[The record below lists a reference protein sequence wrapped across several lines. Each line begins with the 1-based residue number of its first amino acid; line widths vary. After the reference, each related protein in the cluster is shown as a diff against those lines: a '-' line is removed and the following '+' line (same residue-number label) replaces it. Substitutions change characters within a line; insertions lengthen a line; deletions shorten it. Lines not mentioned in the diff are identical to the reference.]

1 MRSDPVFQLAHVSR
15 QFGPLTALSELNLTI
30 GQGERV
36 ALIGPSG
43 AGKSTLLNLL
53 NGSLRPST
61 GQVTIL
67 GSDLSQLSSQRR
79 RRVQRQIGTVYQ
91 QHHLVTNLSVIH
103 NVNAGQL
110 GRWSLPK
117 AAWSLLWPQNI
128 ETAAQALE
136 QVGMVDKLYARTDR
150 LSGGEQQRVAL
161 ARVLVQQP
169 AAILADEPIAS
180 LDPARSHD
188 LMALLRDLT
197 ASAGK
202 TLVVSLHDIEFAF
215 QYCTRLLGLR
225 QGQLQFDLPPS
236 QVTERMIET
245 LYQIVPD
252 SHVPGHN
259 PTLA

>member
-1 MRSDPVFQLAHVSR
+1 MDEPVFKLAHVSQ
-15 QFGPLTALSELNLTI
+15 QFGALTALSDLTLTI
-30 GQGERV
+30 DLGERV

-43 AGKSTLLNLL
+43 AGKSTFLSLL
-53 NGSLRPST
+53 NGTLMPST
-61 GQVTIL
+61 GRVEVL
-67 GSDLSQLSSQRR
+67 GCDLSRLGPRKKR
-79 RRVQRQIGTVYQ
+79 WVQRQVGTVYQ
-91 QHHLVTNLSVIH
+91 QHHLVTNLTVVH

-110 GRWSLPK
+110 GRWSLAK

-128 ETAAQALE
+128 ELAAQALA
-136 QVGMVDKLYARTDR
+136 QVGMAEKLYARTDR

-180 LDPARSHD
+180 IDPARSHE

-197 ASAGK
+197 ELAGK

-225 QGQLQFDLPPS
+225 QGALQFDLPPA
-236 QVTERMIET
+236 QVTESMIDD
-245 LYQIVPD
+245 LY
-252 SHVPGHN
+252 H
-259 PTLA
+259 LAPNYPAPSL